1 MTDMQKNQI
10 ADYREHGYGYKKI
23 GKLMG
28 IPVNTIKAYCIRN
41 GIEAG
46 ASEKAEQT
54 EGQPET
60 SQRHCEQCG
69 NPIMQIPKQKR
80 RRFCSD
86 HCRNLWWNSHLD
98 QVNRKANYEFV
109 CACCGKTFTAYGN
122 KNRKYCG
129 RECYFTTR
137 YGGGRDGNSGK

>member
-10 ADYREHGYGYKKI
+10 ADYREHGYGYTQI
-23 GKLMG
+23 ARLMDLS
-28 IPVNTIKAYCIRN
+28 VNTIKAYCQRN
-41 GIEAG
+41 GLGNEV
-46 ASEKAEQT
+46 EK
-54 EGQPET
+54 PEVSKVET
-60 SQRHCEQCG
+60 CHCEQCG
-69 NPIMQIPKQKR
+69 KPIIQIPKQKR

-129 RECYFTTR
+129 RECYFTAR
-137 YGGGRDGNSGK
+137 YGGERDGNTDK